1 MRSSF
6 RRLLRWY
13 FVVPTGLVAVG
24 LAIPLAYLVYRGLGA
39 ESSRVFELVL
49 SVRNARLLANTVLLA
64 AGVLLAATL
73 LSFPMAWL
81 TARTDLRPRRLF
93 AVVGVVPLAVPGY
106 VMAYVILGLT
116 GSYGMIARL
125 IAVDVP
131 SVSGY
136 WGALIALSIYTSP
149 YLFLN
154 LRAAMLQLDPALEEA
169 ARSLGY
175 NSRQVL
181 LRVTLPQLR
190 PAFLAGALLVTLH
203 VMGDFGVVSLMRF
216 ETFSYAIYLQFAAA
230 YDRTYAAL
238 LALMLLA
245 MTVVVLY
252 VEVRLL
258 RDVPLFRGGA
268 VSRWAHA
275 GAPLGRWRA
284 AAASYAVLFTV
295 VALVI
300 PVATILT
307 WTFSGSAVELN
318 RLARPLWNA
327 VTASGPA
334 AFSAALLAVPIAYM
348 SVRLS
353 SRLTKGIERLA
364 YVGYAI
370 PPLALALAYIFF
382 SLSAA
387 PALYQTLGLL
397 VTAYTLHFLAEAI
410 GPVRSALY
418 LAPRHVEEAARSL
431 GRTPLRAFTA
441 ATLPLLRTGIVV
453 SIAFVFL
460 SALKELPL
468 TILLSPPGFETLSIN
483 VWSYTSE
490 AMFGS
495 AGPYAL
501 TLIVLSAAFVALL
514 LRHETSPAVGIQ
526 SGAD

>member
-1 MRSSF
+1 M
-6 RRLLRWY
+6 
-13 FVVPTGLVAVG
+13 AVG
-24 LAIPLAYLVYRGLGA
+24 LAIPLSYLVYRGLGA
-39 ESSRVFELVL
+39 ESSRVFDLVL
-49 SVRNARLLANTVLLA
+49 SARNVRLLANTVLLA
-64 AGVLLAATL
+64 AGVLVAATL
-73 LSFPMAWL
+73 LSFPLAWL
-81 TARTDLRPRRLF
+81 TSRTDLRPRRLF
-93 AVVGVVPLAVPGY
+93 TVVGVLPLAVPGY

-125 IAVDVP
+125 FATDVP

-136 WGALIALSIYTSP
+136 WGALMALSIYTSP

-154 LRAAMLQLDPALEEA
+154 LRAGMLQLDPSLEEA

-175 NSRQVL
+175 NSREVL

-190 PAFLAGALLVTLH
+190 PAFLAGALLIVLH

-252 VEVRLL
+252 AEVRLL
-258 RDVPLFRGGA
+258 RSVPLFRGGA
-268 VSRWAHA
+268 VSRWAGA
-275 GAPLGRWRA
+275 GARLGRWRPA
-284 AAASYAVLFTV
+284 AVAYAVFFAT

-300 PVATILT
+300 PVATIMA
-307 WTFSGSAVELN
+307 WSMGGHSVDIA
-318 RLARPLWNA
+318 RLAQPLWNA

-334 AFSAALLAVPIAYM
+334 AFASALLAVPIAYM

-382 SLSAA
+382 ALSAA

-397 VTAYTLHFLAEAI
+397 VMAYTLHFLAEAI
-410 GPVRSALY
+410 GPVRSSLY

-431 GRTPLRAFTA
+431 GRTPLRAFAA

-453 SIAFVFL
+453 SVAFVFL

-483 VWSYTSE
+483 VWTYTSE
-490 AMFGS
+490 AMFSS

-501 TLIVLSAAFVALL
+501 TLIVLSAVFVALL
-514 LRHETSPAVGIQ
+514 LRHETSPVMGVQAGT
-526 SGAD
+526 D